1 MKLYYDISTC
11 SLTPHIVLREAGLE
25 FDLEWVDL
33 KSLKTASSADFNQI
47 NPKSYVPVLEL
58 DDGQFLTEGAPMV
71 QYIADLALETNLIPP
86 VGSIERYRVAEWL
99 TFISVELHRVFTPLF
114 SSDFP
119 TGILEAARKNLFG
132 RFDYLAEHLAERQY
146 LLGDRFTVADT
157 HCLTILNWG
166 QFVDVDLS
174 PWPAL
179 TSYVERVKARPK
191 VQEAMQA
198 EAANYQGAKLDG

>member
-86 VGSIERYRVAEWL
+86 VGSIERYRVVEWL
-99 TFISVELHRVFTPLF
+99 TVIS
-114 SSDFP
+114 
-119 TGILEAARKNLFG
+119 
-132 RFDYLAEHLAERQY
+132 
-146 LLGDRFTVADT
+146 
-157 HCLTILNWG
+157 
-166 QFVDVDLS
+166 
-174 PWPAL
+174 
-179 TSYVERVKARPK
+179 
-191 VQEAMQA
+191 
-198 EAANYQGAKLDG
+198 AKLK